1 VDIWL
6 NTPTRPLEAS
16 GTSGMKATMNGV
28 MNFSVLDGWW
38 CEGYRPNAGWALPQ
52 ERIYDDQNFQDELDA
67 ATIYNML
74 EDEIVPLFY
83 KVNKD
88 GIPEDW
94 IKYIKN
100 TIAQIAP
107 MFTTRRMIDDYY
119 DRFYKILGNRSSDM
133 RANNYHLAREIT
145 RWKKK
150 VSRFWDKIEIS
161 EVNYSKDLS
170 KPLRMGEEYT
180 ADVVLKLNG
189 LSSDDIGVELV
200 MVSILPNGKQEFV
213 FNQEFSKVEKM
224 NGHTRYQLG
233 TIPTQPGVFNFGIR
247 VFPKSGLVPH
257 RQDFSYVRWI

>member
-1 VDIWL
+1 
-6 NTPTRPLEAS
+6 
-16 GTSGMKATMNGV
+16 MKATMNGV

-38 CEGYRPNAGWALPQ
+38 CEGYRPNAGWSLPQ
-52 ERIYDDQNFQDELDA
+52 EKVYDDPNFQDELDA
-67 ATIYNML
+67 ATIYDML

-83 KVNKD
+83 SVNSA
-88 GIPEDW
+88 GIPTDW
-94 IKYIKN
+94 INHIKN

-150 VSRFWDKIEIS
+150 VARLWDNIEVT

-189 LSSDDIGVELV
+189 LTPDDIGVELV
-200 MVSILPNGKQEFV
+200 VVAVLPSGHEEFQFRQEFT
-213 FNQEFSKVEKM
+213 KVEKL
-224 NGHTRYQLG
+224 NGHTRYRLG
-233 TIPTQPGVFNFGIR
+233 VIPTQPGVFNYGVR
-247 VFPKSGLVPH
+247 LYPKSALLPH
-257 RQDFSYVRWI
+257 RQDFGFVRWV